1 MYFLVLISSPFSKRI
16 KMMISLQN
24 VSQDE
29 VSITYQYE
37 IRGKWIQVQVSQ
49 EEYEN
54 WDLGK
59 TMGEE
64 LQGLLE
70 TIRYQRLQQRL
81 LDLAGGSGQQQYQ
94 RPSTMAA
101 STTAVVANAT
111 MDNADS
117 IPTRP
122 PLPPRTESMTTQGI
136 PQHSSTPMNATS
148 RHSEVTSPISRD
160 QELEDRTARIEEKEP
175 PRKRIKTTS
184 YSSAR
189 SF

>member
-1 MYFLVLISSPFSKRI
+1 
-16 KMMISLQN
+16 MISLQN

-29 VSITYQYE
+29 VSITFQYE

-54 WDLGK
+54 WDFGK

-94 RPSTMAA
+94 QPST
-101 STTAVVANAT
+101 VV
-111 MDNADS
+111 
-117 IPTRP
+117 
-122 PLPPRTESMTTQGI
+122 PRLT
-136 PQHSSTPMNATS
+136 
-148 RHSEVTSPISRD
+148 
-160 QELEDRTARIEEKEP
+160 
-175 PRKRIKTTS
+175 
-184 YSSAR
+184 
-189 SF
+189 